1 VLRENP
7 ALAGALI
14 GLAIGV
20 VKYVAVLAMI
30 GAVVEREVKS
40 APADEVDF
48 AGFGARMRPVKW
60 MLLAVA
66 FGVLPA
72 VGYIA
77 GSALGK

>member
-1 VLRENP
+1 
-7 ALAGALI
+7 
-14 GLAIGV
+14 
-20 VKYVAVLAMI
+20 
-30 GAVVEREVKS
+30 
-40 APADEVDF
+40 VDF